1 MIDECMVYFH
11 KFALFLVVAVLM
23 AINLY
28 ARTGVPIT
36 WSYKGH
42 FHRESAEHIRVLS
55 PSSQSDDVLIP
66 VEDVHSLKD
75 TGQRV
80 QVELVNAYCVPS
92 FRGLADDNL
101 LVILLGGVIVA
112 ITWMLDRVR
121 AKRYALRS
129 A

>member
-1 MIDECMVYFH
+1 M
-11 KFALFLVVAVLM
+11 FLVIAGLA

-42 FHRESAEHIRVLS
+42 YHHENAEHVRVFS
-55 PSSQSDDVLIP
+55 PSGQSDDVLIP
-66 VEDVHSLKD
+66 VVDAHSLKD

-80 QVELVNAYCVPS
+80 QVELINAYCVPS

-101 LVILLGGVIVA
+101 LVIFFGMLIVA
-112 ITWMLDRVR
+112 ITWVIDRSR
-121 AKRYALRS
+121 AKRYALRNT
-129 A
+129 

>member
-1 MIDECMVYFH
+1 MIHFH
-11 KFALFLVVAVLM
+11 RIALFLVIAGLA

-42 FHRESAEHIRVLS
+42 YHHENVEHVRVFS
-55 PSSQSDDVLIP
+55 PSGQSDDVLIP
-66 VEDVHSLKD
+66 VVDVHSLKD

-101 LVILLGGVIVA
+101 LVIFFGMMIVA
-112 ITWMLDRVR
+112 ITWVIDRSR
-121 AKRYALRS
+121 AKRYALRNT
-129 A
+129 